1 MLRYGSLNDDAMEFA
16 PARSPAKSGVK
27 EKATA

>member
-16 PARSPAKSGVK
+16 RRSPAKSGVK